1 MSLYVTEQHL
11 KQARALVE
19 RCSTNGGLAPID
31 LDKFWEDD
39 RAAHADAWGEGCP
52 QVPMGIGMPSEC
64 AFTELGEEAEWLR
77 LLQDEEYRVGLA
89 RRYNDESERIVG
101 RRLMNEQMSDKTEPG
116 PTIKWLNDIFE
127 AENEWK
133 AGSYWLHQSADTPD
147 ELAALLD
154 RVEERLENLA
164 AFMLPA
170 DWAEAKARI
179 IASGG
184 RLPSYRGQRGP
195 ITFAMSVYGVE
206 NLIFLI
212 MDNPELAGRFRDL
225 IARAILGMAR
235 VFDEEAGFA
244 AEDAPHGFYWYDDN
258 CAMLNAE
265 MYEFFGYPIMK
276 QVFDRYSPDPDDRR
290 GQHSDSDMAQLLPL
304 LGKLKL
310 TTVNFGPTVKVTEIR
325 EYLPKA
331 VIHGQLAPFTFSRNE
346 EVEIVAEFLRDFEMA
361 REHRGLVF
369 TTAGSINDGSRLT
382 GMRLIMAAI
391 QEYGRY

>member
-1 MSLYVTEQHL
+1 MSLYVTDLHL
-11 KQARALVE
+11 KQACGLVE
-19 RCSTNGGLAPID
+19 RCSSNGGLAPID
-31 LDKFWEDD
+31 LDKFWADD
-39 RAAHADAWGEGCP
+39 AAAHADPWGENCP
-52 QVPMGIGMPSEC
+52 QVPSGIYMPNEC
-64 AFTELGEEAEWLR
+64 AFTELGEKADWLR

-101 RRLMNEQMSDKTEPG
+101 KRLLNEKMSAKVEPAPVIQG
-116 PTIKWLNDIFE
+116 LNDIFE
-127 AENEWK
+127 AVSRWQGE
-133 AGSYWLHQSADTPD
+133 SYWLHQSANTPD
-147 ELAALLD
+147 ELTALLD
-154 RVEERLENLA
+154 RVEERLENLR

-170 DWAEAKARI
+170 DWDDAKAKI

-184 RLPSYRGQRGP
+184 RFPSYRGQRGP

-225 IARAILGMAR
+225 IARSILDRAR
-235 VFDEEAGFA
+235 ILDEEAGFA
-244 AEDAPHGFYWYDDN
+244 PEDAPRGFYWYDDN

-265 MYEFFGYPIMK
+265 MYEFFGYPIVK
-276 QVFDRYSPDPDDRR
+276 QVFDRYSPAPDDMR

-310 TTVNFGPTVKVTEIR
+310 TTVNFGPTLKVSEIR

-331 VIHGQLAPFTFSRNE
+331 VINGQLAPFTFSRNE
-346 EVEIVAEFLRDFEMA
+346 EVNIVAEFLRDFEMA
-361 REHRGLVF
+361 REHRGLVYA
-369 TTAGSINDGSRLT
+369 TAGSVNDGSRLT
-382 GMRLIMAAI
+382 GMRLVMAAI